1 MFLRKFS
8 LQSTLAISTLK
19 GDKEKCAYSEC
30 VLITS
35 FVKNHLKNIRVKEI
49 LIHAYFSGNLL
60 QWKVN
65 SDKSAS

>member
-1 MFLRKFS
+1 MLANLGPAALELEL

-35 FVKNHLKNIRVKEI
+35 FAKNHLKNMRVQE
-49 LIHAYFSGNLL
+49 LMQSHTLES
-60 QWKVN
+60 
-65 SDKSAS
+65 